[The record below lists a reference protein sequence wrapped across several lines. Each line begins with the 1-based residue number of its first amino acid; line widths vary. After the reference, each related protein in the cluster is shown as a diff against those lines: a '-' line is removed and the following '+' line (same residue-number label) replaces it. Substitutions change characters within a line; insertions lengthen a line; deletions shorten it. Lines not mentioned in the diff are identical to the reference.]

1 LTVRRAITLL
11 ASVLCTSISDR
22 WKPLYPDRGNY
33 QPGLE
38 IGDSGRLMLTHK
50 DPEVQV
56 MLGLLENQRDHVM
69 GIAAALAK
77 ENAELKARIIK
88 LEVAEPENQD
98 GNAI

>member
-1 LTVRRAITLL
+1 
-11 ASVLCTSISDR
+11 
-22 WKPLYPDRGNY
+22 
-33 QPGLE
+33 
-38 IGDSGRLMLTHK
+38 MLTHK

-77 ENAELKARIIK
+77 ENAELKARITK

-98 GNAI
+98 GNAN

>member
-1 LTVRRAITLL
+1 MAQLRALVLVLLELTVRPENCSWLTNRRRL
-11 ASVLCTSISDR
+11 ARSYC
-22 WKPLYPDRGNY
+22 
-33 QPGLE
+33 
-38 IGDSGRLMLTHK
+38 LMLTHK

-77 ENAELKARIIK
+77 ENAELKARITK